1 MHQRCHQL
9 MRESRPDGNSFLADK
24 NEQYDGTTT
33 GNRMRGF
40 SSYLL
45 YLAAKIPRFEEWF
58 YLDGSACHVESVRK
72 CAQWQSALYLLQSME
87 DTFSCI
93 VCTDTCFASPGPTTD
108 QLRIWMYLDFNGS
121 STSFPLV
128 WSVKVVCRRHQ

>member
-72 CAQWQSALYLLQSME
+72 CAKWQSALYLLQSME

-93 VCTDTCFASPGPTTD
+93 VHRYLFCKSWAHNRSTP
-108 QLRIWMYLDFNGS
+108 YLDVFGFQWIFNF
-121 STSFPLV
+121 FPPGMVSQSGL
-128 WSVKVVCRRHQ
+128 